1 MVEPSTGSLRY
12 LLALHDVLYLVPPV
26 GVDPLAPECR
36 DNSECPP
43 HAACINRQCLNPCAV
58 TDPCAV
64 NAFCRV
70 QNHEPV
76 CTCPAGYLGDP
87 RVSCTKRKF
96 ILVFSVPLIC
106 KDMAWKNWSWM
117 RTYQHIQNHL
127 ALNQLTSSS
136 VRVWYNSTTADAG
149 RKEPV
154 SMCTSRHLATYPIR
168 STACVDTTKIM
179 HSTIWDICTV
189 LANMENGVPY
199 TIVQGT
205 TYANN
210 SVIQTCLFLNDHVIF
225 FFQDFRRNL
234 YIEENIWE
242 FKIENIIIILLVD
255 F

>member
-36 DNSECPP
+36 DNSECPA

-96 ILVFSVPLIC
+96 ILVLIVPLIC
-106 KDMAWKNWSWM
+106 KDMVWKNWSWM

-168 STACVDTTKIM
+168 STACVAWKFGHHQDHAQHNLRHM
-179 HSTIWDICTV
+179 HSFGKYGKRSTLHYSASHYVCKLV
-189 LANMENGVPY
+189 GHPNMFISY
-199 TIVQGT
+199 WSYYI
-205 TYANN
+205 
-210 SVIQTCLFLNDHVIF
+210 
-225 FFQDFRRNL
+225 FFQDF
-234 YIEENIWE
+234 
-242 FKIENIIIILLVD
+242 
-255 F
+255 